1 MPRTIIGVYMVPV
14 ISGPSVSTSPKSM
27 TAIVGA
33 CFVRTVVMGS
43 G

>member
-1 MPRTIIGVYMVPV
+1 MVPV
-14 ISGPSVSTSPKSM
+14 ISGPSVSTGPKSM